1 MNQAEWFD
9 LEVLGTRLK
18 QIRLYLN
25 LTQKELSIEL
35 NCLQGSISN
44 LENGKGGSI
53 SFLIKILQ
61 YYSKYVY
68 IDSIFSQK
76 FHLISNTEVES
87 ANKSKLQ
94 TIVTELLLQA
104 ENNYSEKHSII
115 DKEYKSAITRAI
127 DLLSD

>member
-1 MNQAEWFD
+1 MSQVEWFD

-18 QIRLYLN
+18 QIRQYLN

-35 NCLQGSISN
+35 SCLQGSISN

-53 SFLIKILQ
+53 SFLIKVLQ

-94 TIVTELLLQA
+94 TIVSELLLQA
-104 ENNYSEKHSII
+104 ENNYTEKHSII
-115 DKEYKSAITRAI
+115 DKEYKSAITKAI